1 MVNQHLSIKDIDK
14 LLRIALRNNVDKN
27 QLVLY
32 SIIEKNDTSKT
43 PDSTKGAYGNPKLIF
58 DYTLKV
64 YNNPRID
71 TVYSQVDT
79 LKKALL
85 SGMSIEDARHLF
97 EVALFCVENGIAE
110 SILSH
115 IPKKGG
121 DDD

>member
-14 LLRIALRNNVDKN
+14 LLRIALRNNVDKD

-32 SIIEKNDTSKT
+32 TIIEQSKTSKT
-43 PDSTKGAYGNPKLIF
+43 PDSTRAAYGNPQLIF

-79 LKKALL
+79 LKKAIL

-97 EVALFCVENGIAE
+97 NVALYCVENGIAE

>member
-14 LLRIALRNNVDKN
+14 LLRIALRNNVDKD

-32 SIIEKNDTSKT
+32 TIIEKSKT
-43 PDSTKGAYGNPKLIF
+43 STIPDSTRAAYGNAKFIF
-58 DYTLKV
+58 DYCLKV

-71 TVYSQVDT
+71 TVYSQVET

-85 SGMSIEDARHLF
+85 QGMSIEDARHLF
-97 EVALFCVENGIAE
+97 EVALYCVENGIAE

>member
-14 LLRIALRNNVDKN
+14 LLRTALRNNVDKN

-32 SIIEKNDTSKT
+32 TIIEKNDTSKT
-43 PDSTKGAYGNPKLIF
+43 PNSTKGAYGNPKYIF
-58 DYTLKV
+58 DYCLKV
-64 YNNPRID
+64 YKNPRID
-71 TVYSQVDT
+71 TVYGQVDT

-97 EVALFCVENGIAE
+97 EVALYCVENGIAE
-110 SILSH
+110 SILNYM
-115 IPKKGG
+115 PKKGG

>member
-110 SILSH
+110 SILDH
-115 IPKKGG
+115 LPKEGG